1 MNTIAERLRT
11 RRKALNLTQKELAKK
26 IGVSQGAIGQL
37 ESGRNQNTTKIYEL
51 AAALAVDTEWLLYGT
66 QNSIDETG
74 KKVSSNGFGVVSFS
88 DTPIQFYSNFIKEL
102 GLDETQLACIQ
113 QTDESM
119 SPTISA
125 TDYILCNTKEK
136 TVQENAIFRIKRNNK
151 FITRRIALDR
161 LGAVIYRC
169 DNPDRAKWQDIY
181 ALPDDEIVGK
191 IVWCGSFR
199 RFL

>member
-119 SPTISA
+119 SPTISR
-125 TDYILCNTKEK
+125 E
-136 TVQENAIFRIKRNNK
+136 QRM
-151 FITRRIALDR
+151 
-161 LGAVIYRC
+161 
-169 DNPDRAKWQDIY
+169 P
-181 ALPDDEIVGK
+181 
-191 IVWCGSFR
+191 
-199 RFL
+199 